1 MSPGTPII
9 KKGSDM
15 PNRHCISPLAALI
28 GLAALLAGCA
38 VQSPPSLP
46 DSQSWPAPASAA
58 SPSTPTGLI
67 APAHAD
73 LPESLATGKNQV
85 ETGNF
90 REIERGHA
98 SWYAERFH
106 GRRTASG
113 ERYDQTAMTAA
124 HKTLP
129 FGSLVRVRSPV
140 TGKEIDVRIN
150 DRGPFTR
157 GRVID
162 VSRAAAEAL
171 GMTVLGVKQ
180 VLLLVPA
187 PGEASRGTDAPLVE
201 SVFR

>member
-1 MSPGTPII
+1 MS
-9 KKGSDM
+9 
-15 PNRHCISPLAALI
+15 NCRCRWPLAALI
-28 GLAALLAGCA
+28 GLAALVAGCA

-46 DSQSWPAPASAA
+46 DSQSWPVPASAVSPLSSSAPLPSAPADKAA
-58 SPSTPTGLI
+58 SPTTSQNLPDGL
-67 APAHAD
+67 
-73 LPESLATGKNQV
+73 
-85 ETGNF
+85 NF

-98 SWYAERFH
+98 SWYAPRFH

-113 ERYDQTAMTAA
+113 ERYDQTALTAA
-124 HKTLP
+124 HRTLP
-129 FGSLVRVRSPV
+129 FGSLVRVRSLV

-162 VSRAAAEAL
+162 VSHAAAEAL

>member
-1 MSPGTPII
+1 
-9 KKGSDM
+9 M
-15 PNRHCISPLAALI
+15 PNRNCISPLAALI

-38 VQSPPSLP
+38 VQSPLALP
-46 DSQSWPAPASAA
+46 DSQSWPAPASSA
-58 SPSTPTGLI
+58 SPSTPTGLT
-67 APAHAD
+67 APAPAD

-85 ETGNF
+85 EAGNF

-98 SWYAERFH
+98 SWYSERFH

-129 FGSLVRVRSPV
+129 FGSLVRVRSLV

-162 VSRAAAEAL
+162 VSRAAAETL
-171 GMTVLGVKQ
+171 GMTAIGVKQ
-180 VLLLVPA
+180 VLRLVPA
-187 PGEASRGTDAPLVE
+187 PKAALRNTDAPMVG
-201 SVFR
+201 SMFR